1 MHGKYPCIFYFRAM
15 YCDKLFAQTGFIII
29 KKTGVTKMTE
39 EIYGDVLFLINFSMD
54 FLSLFITGKI
64 MHLKLKAWRVLVAA
78 SIGGVYGVAALFFP
92 FDGIPLVFANIACA
106 AVMCFTAFQSRG
118 KISSVFLCCLL
129 FYGVGMLLG
138 GAMTALYSRIGKY
151 TGYISIG
158 GSISTVFGD
167 IPIWAF
173 ALAAA
178 LAAVITYVCG
188 RLVARKG
195 SEEHVRITF
204 GFLGKSAE
212 ADCLVD
218 SGNLLS
224 EPITGTPVI
233 CLRKEAVS
241 DVFPCEVVSAMQ
253 NGGFGASL
261 DTMRRLRFIPSV
273 SVTGNATVIAAVP
286 DYCYIDTINGKEPKK
301 ALIAIDYS
309 DCDFGGTDGI
319 VPKILL

>member
-1 MHGKYPCIFYFRAM
+1 
-15 YCDKLFAQTGFIII
+15 
-29 KKTGVTKMTE
+29 MTE

-64 MHLKLKAWRVLVAA
+64 MHLEMKAWRALVAA

-92 FDGIPLVFANIACA
+92 FDGILLVLANIVCA
-106 AVMCFTAFQSRG
+106 AAMCFTAFGGRG
-118 KISSVFLCCLL
+118 RILSVLLCCLL

-138 GAMTALYSRIGKY
+138 GAMTALYSRIGRY
-151 TGYISIG
+151 TGYISMG
-158 GSISTVFGD
+158 GSIATVFGD

-178 LAAVITYVCG
+178 LSAVITYACG

-195 SEEHVRITF
+195 SEEHVGITF

-212 ADCLVD
+212 ASCLVD

-233 CLRKEAVS
+233 CLREEVAAC
-241 DVFPCEVVSAMQ
+241 VFPFDVISAMK

-261 DTMRRLRFIPSV
+261 DTMRRMRFIPSV
-273 SVTGNATVIAAVP
+273 SVTGSATMIAAVP

-301 ALIAIDYS
+301 ALIAIDFS
-309 DCDFGGTDGI
+309 GCDFGGTDGI